1 MNRLSSESDI
11 LGKQL
16 GSLVLVSL
24 VVRRVPRAIQNVDVR
39 SFYQQPPPTTLQFHR
54 KTAEAKTGMITVL
67 AEATRVNFGCG

>member
-16 GSLVLVSL
+16 GSLVSVTL
-24 VVRRVPRAIQNVDVR
+24 VVRRVPRAIQNVEVR
-39 SFYQQPPPTTLQFHR
+39 SFYQQSPTTTLQFHR

-67 AEATRVNFGCG
+67 AEAIRVNFGRG